1 MAKTIK
7 SPIDNYTGPA
17 QFAEVTLDF
26 KDGVATAESISK
38 PLEAY
43 LKRRGYEVKGSN
55 ARPSKDDGAAEAE
68 AAAKAKAEADAE
80 AKAKANDGGDVL

>member
-7 SPIDNYTGPA
+7 SPIDNYTGSA
-17 QFAEVTLDF
+17 QFAEVALDF
-26 KDGVATAESISK
+26 KEGAATAESLSK

-55 ARPSKDDGAAEAE
+55 ARAAKDDDDAE
-68 AAAKAKAEADAE
+68 AKAKADAE
-80 AKAKANDGGDVL
+80 AKAKGNDGGDVL

>member
-7 SPIDNYTGPA
+7 SPINGYTGPA

-26 KDGVATAESISK
+26 KEGVATAESISK
-38 PLEAY
+38 SLEAY

-55 ARPSKDDGAAEAE
+55 ARSSKDDDAE
-68 AAAKAKAEADAE
+68 AAK

>member
-7 SPIDNYTGPA
+7 SPIDHYTGPA

-43 LKRRGYEVKGSN
+43 LKRRGYEVKGGN
-55 ARPSKDDGAAEAE
+55 ARPPKDDD
-68 AAAKAKAEADAE
+68 AKAKAAAEAA

>member
-17 QFAEVTLDF
+17 QFSEVTLDF
-26 KDGVATAESISK
+26 KEGVATAESISK

-55 ARPSKDDGAAEAE
+55 ARSSKDDDAEA
-68 AAAKAKAEADAE
+68 

>member
-7 SPIDNYTGPA
+7 SPIGGYNGTA
-17 QFAEVTLDF
+17 QFSEVTLDF

-55 ARPSKDDGAAEAE
+55 ARPPKDDGAE
-68 AAAKAKAEADAE
+68 AA

>member
-7 SPIDNYTGPA
+7 SPIDSYTGPA

-55 ARPSKDDGAAEAE
+55 AKAADDD
-68 AAAKAKAEADAE
+68 AKAKADAE
-80 AKAKANDGGDVL
+80 AKGDGGDVL